1 MKYRLAGVL
10 AASMTLA
17 ACITTGDDGS
27 RNDGSPSE
35 AAQINYE
42 LGSQYLRQ
50 GRLKLARERLE
61 RAVEQDPRLPGPHMA
76 LALIHERRGD
86 TDRAD
91 SAYRQALKVAPDNAN
106 VQNTYAVF
114 LCNRGRHAD
123 GQEYFSKA
131 AQNDENRA
139 PEVAFSNAGVC
150 ALAVPDLV
158 AAEVHFRNA
167 LKRNPEFSDALLQ
180 MASVSFQRGKF
191 LPARAFLE
199 RYESSHK
206 MTAEA
211 LLLAVQIEK
220 SNGNRRSTK
229 TYAELLR
236 TRFPESDETRQLN
249 GILNDG

>member
-1 MKYRLAGVL
+1 MRFRFAGFL
-10 AASMTLA
+10 IASLGVIS
-17 ACITTGDDGS
+17 CVTTGDEPD
-27 RNDGSPSE
+27 RNEGSPSE

-61 RAVEQDPRLPGPHMA
+61 RAIEQDPALPGPYMA
-76 LALIHERRGD
+76 IALIHERGGD
-86 TDRAD
+86 IERAD
-91 SAYRQALKVAPDNAN
+91 TAYRQALRVARSDAN
-106 VQNTYAVF
+106 VQNSYAVF
-114 LCNRGRHAD
+114 LCNRGRYAE
-123 GQEYFSKA
+123 GQQYFSKA
-131 AQNDENRA
+131 AENDDNRA

-150 ALAVPDLV
+150 ALEQPDLA
-158 AAEVHFRNA
+158 AAERHFRNA
-167 LKRNPEFSDALLQ
+167 LQRNPEYSDALLQ
-180 MASVSFQRGKF
+180 MASVSFRQGKF

-199 RYESSHK
+199 RYEAAHK

-220 SNGNRRSTK
+220 SNGNSRATN